1 MLLMGNNCIVLTIN
15 ALSSALFVPY
25 TVLSFGLDL
34 LDNERRYS
42 RYKRKR
48 LNDSYGAGVKV
59 RK

>member
-15 ALSSALFVPY
+15 ALSSALFVSY

-34 LDNERRYS
+34 LDNGRRYS

-48 LNDSYGAGVKV
+48 LNDSYGGGVKV